1 MGHQKKALK
10 ILQMD
15 LINIFCNLGKI
26 INNNIGQ
33 TTQSPGTYINKTVP
47 QSLFFTPINE
57 QEILNIVSDKK
68 SKSSCGFDLVPPTI
82 LKYTIDSII
91 KPLTYLMNLSLL
103 SGIFPQ
109 KMKIAKVI
117 PIFKS
122 QEKSQFSN
130 YRPISL
136 LPIFSKILEK
146 LVHNRLYD
154 FCNKFN
160 LITPSQYGFRKNFS
174 TEHAVIEFQNKIIE
188 CLKNKTYAVG
198 IFMDLSKAFDSISH
212 EILIKKLY
220 NYGIR
225 GICLKWFESYLYQR
239 SQYVYINEHSSSKRF
254 ISCGIPQG
262 SILGPLIFLIYIN
275 DICNC
280 SPSSNFIMYADDTN
294 IIISDKNLIQLEYT
308 INDELIKVNNWL
320 KANKL
325 LLNVNKTKYM
335 LFIPNINKKNSNQGA
350 INLNIIINNVS
361 IDRVDTHK
369 FLGIFVDEELNW
381 KTHVDKI
388 ATQISRTIGIMYK
401 LKHFIPRKV
410 LRLIYLSLIQSH
422 LMYGIS
428 VWRSIDSSNCNRLIT
443 LQKKAIRIVSG
454 TKYNSHTDPLFK
466 KENLLKLDDLYKL
479 CCIKLYCLFLQN
491 KCPLFIK
498 KSVNIKKNIYCTRQ
512 SYDVYKSRVKSKYDK
527 QLLNYK
533 IGETW
538 NKLPLSIQAKV
549 NSSLQYSFN
558 KLVKQFLISAYY
570 ENCHII
576 NCYFL

>member
-1 MGHQKKALK
+1 MFQIFFKTDNGSSVEGTE
-10 ILQMD
+10 
-15 LINIFCNLGKI
+15 NIANGFNKYFCNLGKI

-33 TTQSPGTYINKTVP
+33 TTQSPETYINKTVP

-57 QEILNIVSDKK
+57 QEILNIVSDMK
-68 SKSSCGFDLVPPTI
+68 SKSSCGFDLVTPTI

-154 FCNKFN
+154 FCNKFY
-160 LITPSQYGFRKNFS
+160 LKTPSQYGFRKNFS
-174 TEHAVIEFQNKIIE
+174 TEHAVIEFQNKIIV

-198 IFMDLSKAFDSISH
+198 IFMDLSKAFDLISH

-280 SPSSNFIMYADDTN
+280 SLSSNFIMYADDTN
-294 IIISDKNLIQLEYT
+294 IIISDKNLIQLENT

-401 LKHFIPRKV
+401 LKHFIPIKV

-428 VWRSIDSSNCNRLIT
+428 VWRSVDSSNCNRLIT
-443 LQKKAIRIVSG
+443 LQK
-454 TKYNSHTDPLFK
+454 
-466 KENLLKLDDLYKL
+466 
-479 CCIKLYCLFLQN
+479 
-491 KCPLFIK
+491 
-498 KSVNIKKNIYCTRQ
+498 RQ
-512 SYDVYKSRVKSKYDK
+512 S
-527 QLLNYK
+527 
-533 IGETW
+533 E
-538 NKLPLSIQAKV
+538 
-549 NSSLQYSFN
+549 
-558 KLVKQFLISAYY
+558 
-570 ENCHII
+570 
-576 NCYFL
+576 